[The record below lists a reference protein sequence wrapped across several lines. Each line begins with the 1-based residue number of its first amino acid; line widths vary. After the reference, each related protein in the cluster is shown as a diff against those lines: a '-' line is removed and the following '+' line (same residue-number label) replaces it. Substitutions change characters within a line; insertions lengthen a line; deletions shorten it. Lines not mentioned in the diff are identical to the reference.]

1 MQMLLVAT
9 LLAVRPGAFRA
20 HHLKAHYLNSLAC
33 TRTPAILLS
42 VSGYQRAAGD
52 TAQVD
57 VARVENLLRDREEAR
72 AARNWKAADA
82 IRERLGAEY
91 GVSVRDNE
99 QEWVV
104 DGGAA
109 QRAKQPPRYDNGER
123 RIDLNDGRAYTKSE
137 FRAEYGGFREWDMS
151 PSANAARPATGGDWR
166 QEGRDMS
173 TLANAAR
180 PVASSNWRQERRDR
194 DARRMA
200 NRNKPYARARECT
213 AELDPDALRAI
224 EELVAMRLRKK
235 LDRLFEEADAILA
248 QLEAKGVTVSD
259 DARSWRADGLS
270 FVYEYTRDG
279 GTAGRSSVELG
290 LVEGLIYQRGVAKS
304 ASDFDEAERLADKL
318 AGAGVELDDKARQ
331 WRFVDA
337 KGSGGAVRS
346 LGSKRTPQNPNLEGG
361 SKQTPRNHDYSRA
374 APDDYNLKPD
384 ELGRIDA
391 LLGKR
396 LAAKKARD
404 FEKADVLQAEL
415 RSLGV
420 EVDDEKRLWY
430 VRYHDG
436 GRAASSFN
444 VRGW

>member
-1 MQMLLVAT
+1 MHQLLVAT

-20 HHLKAHYLNSLAC
+20 HYLNALAC
-33 TRTPAILLS
+33 TRTPAVLLS

-104 DGGAA
+104 DGGA
-109 QRAKQPPRYDNGER
+109 QRVEQPPRYDNGER

-248 QLEAKGVTVSD
+248 QLEAKSVTVSD

-304 ASDFDEAERLADKL
+304 ASDFAESDRLADKL